1 MKGRREM
8 KIKKQFALI
17 ILAIFVFS
25 ISLFNPIKAF
35 AARSLTGTMTG
46 VVLNSAG
53 KVVPNTT
60 VYVFQKQWEN
70 TDGFGTPCWTKYID
84 KKVTGKNG
92 QYKFSLPAGEYRV
105 WFVPNDL
112 NTYAMEAYPDA
123 AYIAIGDTVGV
134 KSGQTTSRIS
144 VTLDS
149 PGVISGNILDTA
161 PDNENYG
168 KPMAYIPIAA
178 CVQDLNIINCLEFTQ
193 TDSNG
198 YYEIKGFKAFPWQI
212 WINIPFIGEY
222 GAEPSP
228 APGYNSNYK
237 SFNIFAYDRYTW
249 LPMPG
254 TNGNIGDTYLEYNAF
269 PNVRGRVV
277 YYDQN
282 TSNFEP
288 VAGLK
293 FRAKVADYDPT
304 VERNW
309 YDIDGEFISDSNG
322 YFEVTGLTQYRG
334 KVVLYTD
341 GYTTGQDRYQMEF
354 YEDSGNETRANEIE
368 IVNGNTVYLEMDW
381 RLQPLQ

>member
-1 MKGRREM
+1 M
-8 KIKKQFALI
+8 KIKKQLTLI
-17 ILAIFVFS
+17 ILVIFVFS
-25 ISLFNPIKAF
+25 ISMFMPAKVY
-35 AARSLTGTMTG
+35 AARTVNGTMTG

-60 VYVFQKQWEN
+60 VYVFQKHWEN
-70 TDGFGTPCWTKYID
+70 TDGFGNPDWSKYID
-84 KKVTGKNG
+84 KKVIGKNG

-112 NTYAMEAYPDA
+112 NAYAMEAYPNA
-123 AYIAIGDTVGV
+123 AYIAIGDTVVV

-144 VTLDS
+144 VTLDR
-149 PGVISGNILDTA
+149 PGIISGKLLDTK
-161 PDNENYG
+161 NGHYG
-168 KPMAYIPIAA
+168 EPMANIPVAA
-178 CVQDLNIINCLEFTQ
+178 CVQDLSLINCIEFVH

-198 YYEIKGFKAFPWQI
+198 NYEIKGLKAFPWQL
-212 WINIPFIGEY
+212 WFNIEFIG
-222 GAEPSP
+222 GFDIQPTP
-228 APGYNSNYK
+228 APGYNNDYK
-237 SFNIFAYDRYTW
+237 SYNGYALDKYTW

-254 TNGNIGDTYLEYNAF
+254 TQENIGDTYLEYKEF